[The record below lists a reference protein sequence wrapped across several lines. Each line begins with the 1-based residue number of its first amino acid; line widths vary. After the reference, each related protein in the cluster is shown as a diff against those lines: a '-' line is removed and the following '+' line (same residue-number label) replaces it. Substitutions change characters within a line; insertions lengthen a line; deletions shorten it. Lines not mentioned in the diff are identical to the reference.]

1 MSSRCIARGV
11 HASRQQKQ
19 SWLTTKTGD
28 SRHLFSGSTEQRG
41 QPTYGGYA
49 FPTDSLEG
57 GHASGQGMERHLIW
71 QGSEWVFF
79 LKIVQNI
86 EHIDYEK
93 WRCKHLRYFTSK
105 LYVNLQF
112 TIRSDYKALWPE
124 SRNAM
129 REKDARCKLKL
140 KWCQDFECSNWILM
154 IQGWTS
160 WFCVDIS
167 VGGFQLPEMVERRD
181 FQRSLIDS
189 QVGCCGVADEK
200 PVIGCL
206 C

>member
-1 MSSRCIARGV
+1 MHQDTKNSLDHLDNKNWGFEAPFQRIDWAMGTTNAWRLCIPDRFARGRPCEWTRNGEAP
-11 HASRQQKQ
+11 H
-19 SWLTTKTGD
+19 LTGVGVSD
-28 SRHLFSGSTEQRG
+28 
-41 QPTYGGYA
+41 
-49 FPTDSLEG
+49 
-57 GHASGQGMERHLIW
+57 
-71 QGSEWVFF
+71 FF
-79 LKIVQNI
+79 LSVQNI
-86 EHIDYEK
+86 EHIEYEK

-140 KWCQDFECSNWILM
+140 KWCQDFECSNWIQM